1 MISISFLAKRGVK
14 EEIQTFDARKI
25 SPEIRKSVEELLKKN
40 KASFEP
46 KVLEIDISLF
56 QCNQNQLSVLN
67 AVKFPNSWYSII
79 LYFQINLFSPKK
91 KYVCVWIIKYMVYL
105 GQWRLSPLM
114 STSLGTSHSFHSIHS
129 ILQNNLQI
137 FLISIS
143 SFSAFSFISSTI
155 WFHFPFISLV
165 LLFDW

>member
-67 AVKFPNSWYSII
+67 AVKFPNS
-79 LYFQINLFSPKK
+79 
-91 KYVCVWIIKYMVYL
+91 
-105 GQWRLSPLM
+105 
-114 STSLGTSHSFHSIHS
+114 
-129 ILQNNLQI
+129 
-137 FLISIS
+137 
-143 SFSAFSFISSTI
+143 
-155 WFHFPFISLV
+155 
-165 LLFDW
+165 